1 MSPVYPRLD
10 PALPPYQPLRQV
22 SGHLVSWGDP
32 AFDKLMHGWTSA
44 FGQFHSG
51 VTFAQ
56 FLRGTSV
63 AIGALYTGVAQ
74 LGLLGREIRRL
85 ERASWRRIFPY
96 PPLAFAVATGA
107 FDTFAKTV
115 AVAVLVNRDNSLQ
128 RLTLSQFDAIYSR
141 DRRRGVSQ
149 PITRWGQLGLTGAW
163 VDKPITIYGLDEDTG
178 TANFLQARVLLGGRW
193 APAVQLPPGA
203 PSEMYAGSGGDAA
216 DALVR
221 ALEEDPAAI
230 GIAGF
235 RNITSRLKALALAED
250 ERSPYVEG
258 SRQTVASLHYPLGR
272 CVYIAVN
279 KPPDSLWD
287 ANVQEFLRFVLSRE
301 GQQVVADEGDYL
313 PLPADRVASQ
323 WAQLA

>member
-1 MSPVYPRLD
+1 
-10 PALPPYQPLRQV
+10 
-22 SGHLVSWGDP
+22 
-32 AFDKLMHGWTSA
+32 
-44 FGQFHSG
+44 
-51 VTFAQ
+51 
-56 FLRGTSV
+56 
-63 AIGALYTGVAQ
+63 
-74 LGLLGREIRRL
+74 
-85 ERASWRRIFPY
+85 
-96 PPLAFAVATGA
+96 
-107 FDTFAKTV
+107 
-115 AVAVLVNRDNSLQ
+115 
-128 RLTLSQFDAIYSR
+128 
-141 DRRRGVSQ
+141 
-149 PITRWGQLGLTGAW
+149 
-163 VDKPITIYGLDEDTG
+163 
-178 TANFLQARVLLGGRW
+178 
-193 APAVQLPPGA
+193 
-203 PSEMYAGSGGDAA
+203 MYAGSGGDAA
-216 DALVR
+216 DALVM

-235 RNITSRLKALALAED
+235 RNITGRLKALALAED